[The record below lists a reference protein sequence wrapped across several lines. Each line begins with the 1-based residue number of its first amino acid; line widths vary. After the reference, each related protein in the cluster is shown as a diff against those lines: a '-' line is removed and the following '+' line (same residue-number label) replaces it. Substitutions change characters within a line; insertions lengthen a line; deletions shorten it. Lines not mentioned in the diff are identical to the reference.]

1 MKFFQILIPNYNS
14 QDWIDNGLKSI
25 FNQTYQDFVVHI
37 ADDWSTD
44 NSPDII
50 REWMK
55 KYPERIT
62 LDFLRNKS
70 GYPGGT
76 RNALIDKYK
85 YSGEQEKTVYSLFMD
100 SDDWLHDEECLR
112 RIHDTAIEFGGETDL
127 PDLIRLAF
135 VIYESEKRQTY
146 VDLKELTM
154 KDITVSPFIAPWT
167 KAVRTSKL
175 TKFPTGTLFEDI
187 PQHLAQCDVCETC
200 AWVQEPTI
208 VWNRRK
214 DNTVSMTA
222 NLKTDENKQKL
233 LISRFQMMADLYR
246 LDLKHD
252 YSLKMRDSWLE
263 VGKGWLREE
272 KLV

>member
-1 MKFFQILIPNYNS
+1 MIFFQILIPNYNS
-14 QDWIDNGLKSI
+14 EDWIYKGLKSI
-25 FNQTYQDFVVHI
+25 LDQTYQDFIIHI
-37 ADDWSTD
+37 ADDRSTD
-44 NSPDII
+44 VSPMIINRLSEFGGSGKITFDIL
-50 REWMK
+50 
-55 KYPERIT
+55 PE
-62 LDFLRNKS
+62 KS

-76 RNALIDKYK
+76 RNYLIDKYK
-85 YSGEQEKTVYSLFMD
+85 DSNSVYTLFMD
-100 SDDWLHDEECLR
+100 SDDWFHDNECLR

-135 VIYESEKRQTY
+135 TIYESEKKQTY
-146 VDLKELTM
+146 ISVQEET
-154 KDITVSPFIAPWT
+154 IEAVTTSPFVAPWT

-175 TKFPTGTLFEDI
+175 VKFPEKSLFEDI
-187 PQHLAQCDVCETC
+187 HQHLAQCDILETC
-200 AWVQEPTI
+200 CWVKEPTI
-208 VWNRRK
+208 VWNRMK
-214 DNTVSMTA
+214 ENKVSMTA
-222 NLKTDENKQKL
+222 NLNTEENQKKL